1 MVTLEVPG
9 GSEVAHLATVGG
21 VQGLRMVPV
30 LRAEGTF
37 HARVVAARLG
47 SEGIVTQFR
56 GTVDG
61 PYPMGSVEVLVTEDD
76 LEAARELLLADEV
89 ESSFDE
95 VAAETDELPPEPV
108 PSYRGWLL
116 AAASGVVALA
126 ALLSSLIR

>member
-1 MVTLEVPG
+1 MVTLEGPAA
-9 GSEVAHLATVGG
+9 SEVPLLATVAG

-56 GTVDG
+56 GSVDG

-76 LEAARELLLADEV
+76 LDAARELLLADEV
-89 ESSFDE
+89 ESSFDTVE
-95 VAAETDELPPEPV
+95 ADEPGAEPVAA
-108 PSYRGWLL
+108 YRAWLL
-116 AAASGVVALA
+116 VAASGLVALS
-126 ALLSSLIR
+126 ALLSTFLR